1 MRCLTVA
8 PSKDSVRASLG
19 ACSSPIRGNHLGT
32 DDQEE
37 AAENLLET
45 VIENKRPSNEK
56 EALHRLS
63 EKVEKA
69 QTLRSTVQHQRGRGT
84 AIGLAYRLSI
94 ELVVGIVVGGYLGWW
109 VDKFFGT
116 KPLFLLLMLV
126 LGMAAGVVNMLRTSR
141 EMNERM
147 GLVDKT
153 GSDDPVN
160 KE

>member
-1 MRCLTVA
+1 M
-8 PSKDSVRASLG
+8 
-19 ACSSPIRGNHLGT
+19 GT

-37 AAENLLET
+37 AAENSSEAVT
-45 VIENKRPSNEK
+45 EKKRSSDEMD
-56 EALHRLS
+56 ALHRLS
-63 EKVEKA
+63 QKVDKA
-69 QTLRSTVQHQRGRGT
+69 RTLHSTEPRQRGRGT

-109 VDKFFGT
+109 MDRFLGT

-147 GLVDKT
+147 GLTDKT
-153 GSDDPVN
+153 GSDDPTN
-160 KE
+160 EE

>member
-1 MRCLTVA
+1 M
-8 PSKDSVRASLG
+8 
-19 ACSSPIRGNHLGT
+19 GT

-37 AAENLLET
+37 AAENSSEAVT
-45 VIENKRPSNEK
+45 EKKRSSDEMD
-56 EALHRLS
+56 ALHRLS
-63 EKVEKA
+63 QKVDKA
-69 QTLRSTVQHQRGRGT
+69 RTLHSTEPHQRGRGT

-109 VDKFFGT
+109 MDRFLGT

-147 GLVDKT
+147 GLTDKT
-153 GSDDPVN
+153 GSDDPTN
-160 KE
+160 EE